1 MITLIFS
8 QIYFYPNLV
17 CYKSIYYKLIIMKKN
32 IPFIIMLLALNLVI
46 INSSKAQFT
55 LGDIAFTTYNSDGTA
70 DQFSFVLLRSVAP
83 GDSISFTENG
93 WKGDGSGFRSG
104 ENTVTL
110 VFSNSYNCGSQIY
123 ISANPFGARDESSSS
138 AGTLVGNGL
147 ALTTSGDQ
155 IFAYDPAN
163 IPNANDSSGFIAAI
177 HMNGGWDNDASST
190 NTSALPGVLTDGVN
204 AISISP
210 EVDNAQYDCSTISGS
225 PSSGLDTAINN
236 MNNWNVDNTNN
247 FVAPAPCTIS
257 CAAPPCN
264 GPTVPT
270 ATTNPQTVCDGDSV
284 LMTISGTL
292 NDATMWSI
300 YTGSCGGTL
309 YGTTNTTSMMVTVST
324 PSTTYYLR
332 GEGGCVTPGLCG
344 QVTAFGL
351 ANDDASFAYSASSY
365 CQTDAPTTPTATTP
379 NGTYS
384 STPAGLSISP
394 TTGVITPTTS
404 TVNTYTVYYTTNGTC
419 PSTDSTTITITICTG
434 LDEIAT
440 KEVNIY
446 PNPNQGNFMI
456 DVADFN
462 GVTLTIVDALGK
474 EIINQN
480 LNSSRTNVD
489 LSNFKQGVYIVKL
502 KGDNINITKKVITK

>member
-1 MITLIFS
+1 
-8 QIYFYPNLV
+8 
-17 CYKSIYYKLIIMKKN
+17 
-32 IPFIIMLLALNLVI
+32 MLLALNLVF

-70 DQFSFVLLRSVAP
+70 DQFSFVLLTSVSS

-93 WKGDGSGFRSG
+93 WKGDGTGFRTG

-110 VFSNSYNCGSQIY
+110 VFSNNYNCGSQIY

-138 AGTLVGNGL
+138 AGTLTGSGL
-147 ALTTSGDQ
+147 ALATSGDQ

-163 IPNANDSSGFIAAI
+163 IPSSTDSSGFVAAI
-177 HMNGGWDNDASST
+177 QMNGAWDNDATST
-190 NTSALPGVLTDGVN
+190 NTSAMPGVFTDGVN
-204 AISISP
+204 AIAISP
-210 EVDNAQYDCSTISGS
+210 EVDNAQYDCSTITENPS
-225 PSSGLDTAINN
+225 PGLDTAINN

-264 GPTVPT
+264 NPTVPT

-284 LMTISGTL
+284 LMAISGTL
-292 NDATMWSI
+292 NDATMWSV

-309 YGTTNTTSMMVTVST
+309 YGSTSTTSMMIPVST
-324 PSTTYYLR
+324 PSTTYFIR
-332 GEGGCVTPGLCG
+332 GEGGCVTPGTCG

-351 ANDDASFAYSASSY
+351 ANDDASFAYTASSY

-394 TTGVITPTTS
+394 TTGVITPSSS
-404 TVNTYTVYYTTNGTC
+404 TVNTYTVYYTTNGVC
-419 PSTDSTTITITICTG
+419 PSTDSTTITITICTSVNKFSN
-434 LDEIAT
+434 ENI
-440 KEVNIY
+440 NIY
-446 PNPNQGNFMI
+446 PNPSNGSFMI
-456 DVADFN
+456 DITKYK
-462 GVTLTIVDALGK
+462 GVNLTIVDALGK
-474 EIINQN
+474 EVINQN
-480 LNSSRTNVD
+480 LNSSNTPIDLTNH
-489 LSNFKQGVYIVKL
+489 KKGVYVVKL
-502 KGDNINITKKVITK
+502 KGENINLIKKIITK